1 MIGFA
6 LCFVVSVLEWFLVA
20 KRTNAITKATK
31 WVGPIVAVEVAFGLG
46 AGYIIFV
53 QQNIAAVAG
62 CALGAGLGAELAR
75 RRR

>member
-1 MIGFA
+1 MIGFL

-20 KRTNAITKATK
+20 KRTTAIMRSTPL
-31 WVGPIVAVEVAFGLG
+31 VGVIVAVEVAFGLG

-53 QQNIAAVAG
+53 QQNLLAGLG

-75 RRR
+75 RKK